1 MKLSEFKK
9 TLEIEHNITV
19 QYKTFA
25 EILGYTKQYISEIK
39 NKELSSTNLTKL
51 QNHFTKVTRDASDN
65 FSNISMYG
73 EIEAS
78 LGNGIEVFEN
88 APREIIQLPIALIK
102 NIDAN
107 PTTSCIINTCGESMY
122 PTIIGGSDKL
132 LIDLSKRD
140 IYDGKIYLIRFDN
153 TIFVKRLQK
162 LPNNQLKII
171 SDNKEYE
178 SYTVD
183 LNDNSINFDIIGRVL
198 WISRKL

>member
-1 MKLSEFKK
+1 MKLTEFKK
-9 TLEIEHNITV
+9 ILETEYKISV

-25 EILGYTKQYISEIK
+25 EILGYTKQYVSEIK
-39 NKELSSTNLTKL
+39 DKELSSDNLTKL
-51 QNHFTKVTRDASDN
+51 QNHFTKVMSGSSED
-65 FSNISMYG
+65 FSNISIYG

-88 APREIIQLPIALIK
+88 SPKEIIPLPAALIK
-102 NIDAN
+102 DIGAN
-107 PTTSCIINTCGESMY
+107 PATSCIINTCGESMY

-132 LIDLSKRD
+132 LIDLSKKE
-140 IYDGKIYLIRFDN
+140 IFDGKIYIIRFDN
-153 TIFVKRLQK
+153 TIFAKRLQK
-162 LPNNQLKII
+162 LPNNKLKII

-183 LNDNSINFDIIGRVL
+183 LNDSSINFDVIGRVL